1 MTTPSEL
8 LNTLKSRG
16 AHIATPAPAQQISLI
31 NATLREHRNAMLPK
45 YMIDLY
51 TLTGGINLGS
61 GYIFGPTDIIHAK
74 TFVTPGIVQVNN
86 EVLSHSNGMT
96 IFGRNDLFW
105 FSFDAF
111 GSFYILDNL
120 TLKPLKKYD
129 DPARAITD
137 CLIGG
142 KF

>member
-1 MTTPSEL
+1 MTTPIEL
-8 LNTLKSRG
+8 LQNLQSRG
-16 AHIATPAPAQQISLI
+16 AHIASPALSQQTVLI
-31 NATLREHRNAMLPK
+31 NATLREQRHAMLPK

-74 TFVTPGIVQVNN
+74 TFVTPGIIQINN
-86 EVLSHSNGMT
+86 EVSSYTNGMT

-111 GSFYILDNL
+111 GTFFMLDNL
-120 TLKPLKKYD
+120 TLKPLRKYE
-129 DPARAITD
+129 DPTRAITD
-137 CLIGG
+137 CLLGG